1 MSLTMFPHELLLFL
15 FSNFL
20 DVEDVLNIRQT
31 CCRFAQLSRDKTL
44 WRAFLHRLEDLKIPL
59 PSHSQPIEELSSRA
73 LEGIAVSACRV
84 AHQWTRPREIQT
96 VYQPATSE
104 TVTGMYLFL
113 ERWLLVIYQ
122 SGMVKLWD
130 IGFEG
135 QPCTT
140 LQLAKHLML
149 WRSCAACVQD
159 NRIILGLT
167 NSPNSAETLSETVLY
182 EIDLNTAEFILM
194 RSFSSSSW
202 AIRAIDAERQLLVLS
217 SSSMHVLD
225 IFSWSSGT
233 TRSILLDSGDAE
245 ELYNAV
251 LALKFFEGYF
261 FVVRTHTFELH
272 ALDSSMQPLRF
283 DLPHPLS
290 ERMVPSIST
299 PSKLCV
305 LAYDSRSLACYEVFL
320 DLMIPSMDIVPIGE
334 ALSTPAPSAD
344 PTLPQSR
351 SRWFVPAYDLGPQA
365 MRVVWV
371 ERESARVSRRVR
383 VYSFPPEKGWH
394 DMNSAASVFLLPS
407 YDLRGELQ
415 LELTWLHSINTHRGL
430 DSLRA
435 WRNQWTN
442 CARESNG
449 DDIFVKSRKIVF
461 HDTSVVPTLP
471 LSLSLPSQPYVDVG
485 LEAENQD
492 NMNRGTSPL
501 FDVPEFP
508 TLRRVKPLP
517 KRRRMAVTETQ
528 PGSGNG
534 DSYYPADDDGDDD
547 ASEQM
552 QPGNT
557 KKRKVPTAIQANEPP
572 DNPNEQIAV
581 ASEPPVEPP
590 PPSWNGLGIRKGKPP
605 RITQAALQHKE
616 TLKARKRQLAAVLGA
631 LSLADTLALDQALSA
646 HYPLLENVNVDPPR
660 VRRSKRLAPR
670 LARAARYSEKF
681 RHPDKRPF
689 MECEFT
695 YSCPSLTAER
705 LVATKEEVLMLRKR
719 FEAELARQAAKTAKL
734 NAPPR
739 KSSRQKRSSAKNI
752 ATTTTTTPSYHAP
765 PPPVIPKENADP
777 ASLMGIKPRN
787 VKKKKRSA
795 LANASNPH
803 HLRNYVPSRL
813 PNSGVSNTSTA
824 TTGLWPLPLRFLS
837 ADLPR
842 GRNKA
847 NNVPLEGESL
857 TNPGDEWICA
867 FCEYQ
872 LFYGDE
878 TAFRHA
884 VKSRKKILRRRRR
897 AQERAAA
904 AASGTSTAKGAPEKV
919 DEEYDVH
926 PGYAPGVEDLP
937 LPKQTNWAGESQFYL
952 SAMSTP
958 AMASGEL
965 LDLVSSSGSATIY
978 PNDDAVLNVLHARF
992 RADLPF
998 TRIGATH
1005 LLVVNPL
1012 KTLANV
1018 NDASA
1023 HEYEERCYKDTS
1035 LPAIDSPKSL
1045 QPHVYELA
1053 CRMYLLLRRRNE
1065 SQFVITRGVT
1075 SSGKSSSMRLL
1086 SSQLLR
1092 LSTHSRKEAK
1102 LADQLRAMTTLLDS
1116 FGNAKTQTN
1125 PDASRH
1131 SKLLELHFNERGR
1144 FAGAKCLLFSLDK
1157 SRLTRLVHEERTYH
1171 AFYQLLAGATTAERD
1186 QFQLEDPSEYALLA
1200 SSGTYR
1206 LPSGPFSD
1214 DTTAMS
1220 DLRAAF
1226 RTLSFKHTP
1235 AVFSLLSA
1243 ILVSTNISFIPAD
1256 NNTEAATVAPTGI
1269 QALQQTARLLGIPA
1283 DDLEAAL
1290 TNRTAYVRKE
1300 LYTVLLNDEQASIQR
1315 TSLSRDLYAIL
1326 VSFLLESANRRL
1338 EPPPGTNVI
1347 SLLDTPGFASPPLSL
1362 GPASFE
1368 VFASNFADELV
1379 QGWISQALFADA
1391 DDVVGNEACVE
1402 MLRGVPLNDPAVIPT
1417 KKSDKDARGVLNVLG
1432 RASMNLKAGK
1442 GADRDRDE
1450 ELLAELIGRFSTHAS
1465 FETAPLP
1472 PSAGGVGTGNLSTR
1486 PRAFGI
1492 NHYAGHCSYDVRG
1505 FVNADADLLDPA
1517 LVVLLR
1523 SSSVPFVAKLF
1534 AGPSLAAEPHARDP
1548 NTVVLAQVSSRPLRA
1563 PTLGGDEELRRLDSG
1578 KTYSAMVQLDN
1589 TLSAMLHGSTRTRL
1603 WTITC
1608 IRPNDSGSPNSFDKK
1623 RVRAQLRALL
1633 VPAMI
1638 QRVSGGDY
1646 VADFD
1651 AEEFCARY
1659 VPTMQGSIEE
1669 RIEQCAR
1676 SGGWREGEDYRVA
1689 GGRVWIEYGAWKG
1702 VEDVL
1707 RAQEKRGGDDQDERD
1722 AEEGTEYTHGQP
1734 HAYEASVEN
1743 FADQYGGG
1751 GLQTPMS
1758 NPFAGGVP
1766 AAGGETGWVGSD
1778 YKGSPSGT
1786 IEGYPDSPMPSKDGH
1801 PNPPASG
1808 FVQKDAL
1815 LANNEVEE
1823 IPSSRSRRVWLW
1835 VVWGTTWFVPT
1846 FLMKLLGRM
1855 KRPDIR
1861 LAWREKLAI
1870 FILIFLLNA
1879 TVIFYIAIFGR
1890 LLCPDSGKVW
1900 GLNEVA
1906 EHSLT
1911 ANYWVTIQGVVYDVT
1926 NFVQGDHS
1934 DTNSLQS
1941 NSQDVLQ
1948 VLAGQD
1954 LTYYFPVP
1962 LVLGCPTLVTD
1973 PTMSLKNKNFS
1984 MTEPTAM
1991 HVSGQLQAIGGSK
2004 LHNNDW
2010 YTATFLPRMKH
2021 YRKGPLVYTSRTLK
2035 DQAADTNIAKVWG
2048 RYNNKIY
2055 DLTDYLNTI
2064 TLNAN
2069 NPDYV
2074 FLDQELVAV
2083 FRQQSGQDITKPLN
2097 AVLETMDPEKRGLN
2111 LQCLNNVFYIGDY
2124 DFRKTARCQVQNYF
2138 LIVASGILVA
2148 SVGLKFLAALQL
2160 GGKRLPELQ
2169 DKFVLCQVPC
2179 YTEGEDSLR
2188 KTIDSLAA
2196 LNYDDKRK
2204 LIFIICDGNIIGS
2217 GNDRTTPRIVLDILG
2232 IDPKLDPEPLMFKS
2246 VGEGSKAINYGKVY
2260 SGLYEFEGHVVP
2272 YMVVVKVGKPT
2283 ERSRP
2288 GNRGKRDSQILLM
2301 HYLNRVHFDAAM
2313 SPLELEIYHQMRN
2326 VIGIDPAF
2334 YEYIFTIDADTTVT
2348 PESLNRLVAS
2358 AADDSSIIGICGE
2371 TKLQNEEGSWWT
2383 MIQVY
2388 EYYISHHLSK
2398 AFESL
2403 FGSVTCL
2410 PGCFSLYRIRTADKG
2425 RPIIIS
2431 NRIIDEYAEPN
2442 VDTLHKKNLF
2452 SLGEDRYLTTLMLK
2466 HFPTFKTKFNPHAL
2480 AHTVAPESWKVL
2492 FSQRRRW
2499 INSTV
2504 HNLCELVFLP
2514 ELFGFCCFSMRFFVF
2529 IDLLGTLILPA
2540 TVVYLAYLIVEVALR
2555 RQAFPE
2561 IALIMIAVTY
2571 GLQAIIF
2578 IIKREFMLVG
2588 WMVVYI
2594 LSYPVYS
2601 FFLPVYSFWCMDEF
2615 SWGNTRLVVGEG
2627 KEKKV
2632 IMNEDEKFDDSM
2644 IPLKKFSEYEM
2655 EAWETGSRHSEET
2668 GYSGKPRSRSR
2679 APGSRGQSPHPYQQ
2693 ASQAG
2698 DYYRD
2703 TNLTSHNGSNPNLR
2717 LGSQPS
2723 LSNLSHQAPLQP
2735 VPQLPFMPFGGGP
2748 GSVTGSDYGGG
2759 MPMMGMPYQNT
2770 GSMYGMM
2777 GPMMGGMNMYS
2788 GSFNGSQGGFAPP
2801 VMPAAA
2807 PMTRPMSTL
2816 SMATTANM
2824 FSGPSQNPNP
2834 SDDELFNALRHY
2846 LSTQDLMTVTKKT
2859 AREAITAKFPNADLT
2874 SRKEFLNNSIDTILS
2889 ES

>member
-1 MSLTMFPHELLLFL
+1 MSLHDLPADLLLRL
-15 FSNFL
+15 LADL
-20 DVEDVLNIRQT
+20 DVEDALTLRQT
-31 CCRFAQLSRDKTL
+31 CRRLAEITREKTL
-44 WRAFLHRLEDLKIPL
+44 WRAFLLRMRDERNIPL
-59 PSHSQPIEELSSRA
+59 PPQARSAEMDGLAARAIEGLVVAAARGEVAWTRQRTGMRTVFSPGSIA
-73 LEGIAVSACRV
+73 AANAVSV
-84 AHQWTRPREIQT
+84 QGLE
-96 VYQPATSE
+96 
-104 TVTGMYLFL
+104 LFL
-113 ERWLLVIYQ
+113 DRWLLAIYQ
-122 SGMVKLWD
+122 GGLVKLWD
-130 IGFEG
+130 LGEREVRDVA
-135 QPCTT
+135 T
-140 LQLAKHLML
+140 LELTASGNTLWSSHATYCDGDKILLALKSSLA
-149 WRSCAACVQD
+149 SD
-159 NRIILGLT
+159 
-167 NSPNSAETLSETVLY
+167 SATVIY
-182 EIDLNTAEFILM
+182 EIALDPLEVSLL
-194 RSFSSSSW
+194 RSASLDNQGT
-202 AIRAIDAERQLLVLS
+202 IRAIDADRRVLVLTTN
-217 SSSMHVLD
+217 SMHTLD
-225 IFSWSSGT
+225 MWSWVDGSI
-233 TRSILLDSGDAE
+233 RSILLDSEDE
-245 ELYNAV
+245 EDLFNAV
-251 LALKFFEGYF
+251 RLFKFFPNYF
-261 FVVRTHTFELH
+261 LV
-272 ALDSSMQPLRF
+272 
-283 DLPHPLS
+283 
-290 ERMVPSIST
+290 
-299 PSKLCV
+299 
-305 LAYDSRSLACYEVFL
+305 
-320 DLMIPSMDIVPIGE
+320 
-334 ALSTPAPSAD
+334 
-344 PTLPQSR
+344 
-351 SRWFVPAYDLGPQA
+351 
-365 MRVVWV
+365 
-371 ERESARVSRRVR
+371 
-383 VYSFPPEKGWH
+383 
-394 DMNSAASVFLLPS
+394 
-407 YDLRGELQ
+407 
-415 LELTWLHSINTHRGL
+415 
-430 DSLRA
+430 
-435 WRNQWTN
+435 
-442 CARESNG
+442 
-449 DDIFVKSRKIVF
+449 
-461 HDTSVVPTLP
+461 
-471 LSLSLPSQPYVDVG
+471 
-485 LEAENQD
+485 
-492 NMNRGTSPL
+492 MNRGTSPL

-517 KRRRMAVTETQ
+517 KRRRMAVSSDEGDGDDG
-528 PGSGNG
+528 GSGATQTT
-534 DSYYPADDDGDDD
+534 DSSYYPADDDNDDD

-557 KKRKVPTAIQANEPP
+557 KKRKVPTNASAVAHDPP
-572 DNPNEQIAV
+572 DT
-581 ASEPPVEPP
+581 EPTTPAPEPP
-590 PPSWNGLGIRKGKPP
+590 PEPPLPFWSGLGLRKGKPP

-631 LSLADTLALDQALSA
+631 LSLGDTLALDQALSA
-646 HYPLLENVNVDPPR
+646 HYPLLENIDPPR
-660 VRRSKRLAPR
+660 VRRSRRFAPR

-689 MECEFT
+689 MEAEFT
-695 YSCPSLTAER
+695 YSCPSSTAER
-705 LVATKEEVLMLRKR
+705 LVATKEEVAMLRKR

-739 KSSRQKRSSAKNI
+739 KSTRQKRSTRTSNTTNTN
-752 ATTTTTTPSYHAP
+752 TTTTATHAP
-765 PPPVIPKENADP
+765 SIPKENADP

-787 VKKKKRSA
+787 GKKKKRSA

-813 PNSGVSNTSTA
+813 PNSGVPNTNSGASNV
-824 TTGLWPLPLRFLS
+824 GLWPLPLRFLS
-837 ADLPR
+837 ADVPR
-842 GRNKA
+842 GRNKTA
-847 NNVPLEGESL
+847 PPAAATGESL

-878 TAFRHA
+878 TAFKHA

-897 AQERAAA
+897 ARERAAA

-919 DEEYDVH
+919 EEDYDVH

-937 LPKQTNWAGESQFYL
+937 LPKQTNWGGDVNQEREHAGEMAEWPQERTGDVSSSHFH
-952 SAMSTP
+952 SRPSTAMSTP
-958 AMASGEL
+958 AMASGDL

-978 PNDDAVLNVLHARF
+978 PNDDAVLSVLQARF

-1012 KTLANV
+1012 KTLASV

-1023 HEYEERCYKDTS
+1023 REYEERCYKDTS
-1035 LPAIDSPKSL
+1035 LPAIDSPKPL

-1065 SQFVITRGVT
+1065 SQLVVARGVT
-1075 SSGKSSSMRLL
+1075 ASGKSSSMRLL
-1086 SSQLLR
+1086 ASQLLR

-1116 FGNAKTQTN
+1116 FGNAKTQAN

-1131 SKLLELHFNERGR
+1131 SKLLELHFNARGR
-1144 FAGAKCLLFSLDK
+1144 FAGAKYLLFALDK
-1157 SRLTRLVHEERTYH
+1157 SRLARLGHEERTYH
-1171 AFYQLLAGATTAERD
+1171 AFYQLLAGATTTERD
-1186 QFQLEDPSEYALLA
+1186 QLQLEDVSDYALLA

-1214 DTTAMS
+1214 DTTAMG
-1220 DLRAAF
+1220 DLRAAL
-1226 RTLSFKHTP
+1226 RTLGFKHTP
-1235 AVFSLLSA
+1235 AVLSLLAA
-1243 ILVSTNISFIPAD
+1243 ILWSTNIAFIPAD
-1256 NNTEAATVAPTGI
+1256 NNTEAATVSPAAI
-1269 QALQQTARLLGIPA
+1269 QATQQTARLLGVAA

-1290 TNRTAYVRKE
+1290 TNRTSYVRKE
-1300 LYTVLLNDEQASIQR
+1300 LYTVLLNDEQATIQR
-1315 TSLSRDLYAIL
+1315 TALSRDLYAIL

-1338 EPPPGTNVI
+1338 EPPPDTNVI
-1347 SLLDTPGFASPPLSL
+1347 AFLDTPGFASPASAL
-1362 GPASFE
+1362 GPASFD

-1379 QGWISQALFADA
+1379 QGWISQALFANA

-1402 MLRGVPLNDPAVIPT
+1402 MLRGVPIGEPAVIPS
-1417 KKSDKDARGVLNVLG
+1417 KKSEKEARGVLNVLG
-1432 RASMNLKAGK
+1432 RASMALKSGK

-1450 ELLAELIGRFSTHAS
+1450 ELLAELVGRFSTHAS
-1465 FETAPLP
+1465 FESSPLP
-1472 PSAGGVGTGNLSTR
+1472 ASSGGVGTGNLSAR

-1492 NHYAGHCSYDVRG
+1492 NHYAGPCTYDVRG
-1505 FVNADADLLDPA
+1505 FVAADADLLDPA
-1517 LVVLLR
+1517 LVALLR
-1523 SSSVPFVAKLF
+1523 GSSVPFVAKLF
-1534 AGPSLAAEPHARDP
+1534 AGPSLAAESHARDP
-1548 NTVVLAQVSSRPLRA
+1548 NTVVQAQVTSRPLRV
-1563 PTLGGDEELRRLDSG
+1563 PTLGGEDELKRLDPG
-1578 KTYSAMVQLDN
+1578 KTYPAMAQLDS
-1589 TLSAMLHGSTRTRL
+1589 TLSAMLHGSSHARL

-1608 IRPNDSGSPNSFDKK
+1608 IRPNDSGSANSFDKK
-1623 RVRAQLRALL
+1623 RVRTQLRALL
-1633 VPAMI
+1633 VPALI

-1676 SGGWREGEDYRVA
+1676 SGGWREGEDYRLA

-1707 RAQEKRGGDDQDERD
+1707 RNQEKRGDDQDEAD
-1722 AEEGTEYTHGQP
+1722 LDDGTDYTHGQP
-1734 HAYEASVEN
+1734 HAFEASVEN
-1743 FADQYGGG
+1743 FPDQYGSG
-1751 GLQTPMS
+1751 GLPTPAS
-1758 NPFAGGVP
+1758 NPFIDGLAPEVGG
-1766 AAGGETGWVGSD
+1766 GWNGSD
-1778 YKGSPSGT
+1778 YKGSPGGT
-1786 IEGYPDSPMPSKDGH
+1786 MEGFPDSPMPSSKDGH
-1801 PNPPASG
+1801 SEVPSG

-1815 LANNEVEE
+1815 LANNDVEE
-1823 IPSSRSRRVWLW
+1823 IPSTRARRVWLW
-1835 VVWGTTWFVPT
+1835 VVWGTTWWVPT
-1846 FLMKLLGRM
+1846 FTMIYLGRM
-1855 KRPDIR
+1855 KRPDVR

-1870 FILIFLLNA
+1870 FVLIFLLNCL
-1879 TVIFYIAIFGR
+1879 VVFYIVIFGR
-1890 LLCPDSGKVW
+1890 LLCPDFGKAW
-1900 GLNEVA
+1900 SLNEVA
-1906 EHSLT
+1906 EHSET
-1911 ANYWVTIQGVVYDVT
+1911 TNYWVTIQGVVYDVT

-1934 DTNSLQS
+1934 DTNSLVS
-1941 NSQDVLQ
+1941 NSQDVLT

-1973 PTMSLKNKNFS
+1973 GSLSITPKNFS
-1984 MTEPTAM
+1984 ETEPTAL
-1991 HVSGQLQAIGGSK
+1991 HVSGQLQSITASA

-2010 YTATFLPRMKH
+2010 YTATFLPKMKN
-2021 YRKGPLVYTSRTLK
+2021 YKKGPLVFTSKNLR
-2035 DQAADTNIAKVWG
+2035 DQAADQDIAKIWG
-2048 RYNNKIY
+2048 RYNNQIF
-2055 DLTDYLNTI
+2055 DLTDYLYTIQQNTN
-2064 TLNAN
+2064 NAA
-2069 NPDYV
+2069 YE
-2074 FLDQELVAV
+2074 FLDSDLVSV
-2083 FRQQSGQDITKPLN
+2083 FKEQSGQDITKPLN
-2097 AVLETMDPEKRGLN
+2097 VVLDAMDPDKRGLN
-2111 LQCLNNVFYIGDY
+2111 MECLNNAFYVGNW
-2124 DFRKTARCQVQNYF
+2124 DFRKSARCQVQNYF
-2138 LIVASGILVA
+2138 LIAASGVLMA
-2148 SVGLKFLAALQL
+2148 SLGLKFLAALQL
-2160 GGKRLPELQ
+2160 GSKRVPELQ

-2188 KTIDSLAA
+2188 RTIDSLAA

-2246 VGEGSKAINYGKVY
+2246 IGEGNRAINYGKVY

-2283 ERSRP
+2283 ERSKP

-2334 YEYIFTIDADTTVT
+2334 YEYIFTVDADTTVT
-2348 PESLNRLVAS
+2348 PESLNQLVAS

-2388 EYYISHHLSK
+2388 EYYLSHHLSK

-2431 NRIIDEYAEPN
+2431 NRVIDEYAEPN

-2452 SLGEDRYLTTLMLK
+2452 SLGEDRYLTTLLLK
-2466 HFPTFKTKFNPHAL
+2466 HFPTFKTKFTPQAI

-2504 HNLCELVFLP
+2504 HNLCELAFLP

-2540 TVVYLAYLIVEVALR
+2540 TVVYLIYLIIVVALGK
-2555 RQAFPE
+2555 QAFPE
-2561 IALIMIAVTY
+2561 IALIMIGITY

-2578 IIKREFMLVG
+2578 LIKREFMLIG

-2601 FFLPVYSFWCMDEF
+2601 FLLPVYSYWCMDEF

-2644 IPLKKFSEYEM
+2644 IPLKKFSEYEA

-2668 GYSGKPRSRSR
+2668 GTGYSGKPRSRSR
-2679 APGSRGQSPHPYQQ
+2679 APKSRDQSPHAYQQ
-2693 ASQAG
+2693 ASQSG

-2703 TNLTSHNGSNPNLR
+2703 TNLTSHHNGSTSR
-2717 LGSQPS
+2717 LASQPS
-2723 LSNLSHQAPLQP
+2723 MSNLSHQGPMQSA
-2735 VPQLPFMPFGGGP
+2735 PQLPFMPFAGGP
-2748 GSVTGSDYGGG
+2748 GSVTGSDYGAA

-2777 GPMMGGMNMYS
+2777 PPMMSGMNMYA

-2807 PMTRPMSTL
+2807 AASGLSRPMSTL
-2816 SMATTANM
+2816 SMATTAHM

-2834 SDDELFNALRHY
+2834 TDDELFGALRNY

-2859 AREAITAKFPNADLT
+2859 AREAIMAKFPNADLT